1 MPRMARMLSMDPD
14 EMKNTD
20 PEEGSNQQSNFI
32 KGNWKLAG
40 LSKPSKIFFL
50 IGPLMSSY

>member
-1 MPRMARMLSMDPD
+1 MDPD
-14 EMKNTD
+14 DMKNTD

-40 LSKPSKIFFL
+40 LSKPSKIFFFDWPVNVQL
-50 IGPLMSSY
+50 LNLLKSH